1 MATTAAKAPA
11 PRTSDLKQ
19 FTWEG
24 TDKRGVKMKG
34 ETDSKNANLLKAE
47 LRKQGINPTTVR
59 AKGAT
64 TPASC
69 QVVYT
74 RSAAA
79 NTPPGITST
88 LTNCN

>member
-1 MATTAAKAPA
+1 MSAAAAADGRSKPISSPAHRGARDILRDAGDFIVLTNATT
-11 PRTSDLKQ
+11 
-19 FTWEG
+19 
-24 TDKRGVKMKG
+24 
-34 ETDSKNANLLKAE
+34 
-47 LRKQGINPTTVR
+47 TTVR

-79 NTPPGITST
+79 NTPPVITST